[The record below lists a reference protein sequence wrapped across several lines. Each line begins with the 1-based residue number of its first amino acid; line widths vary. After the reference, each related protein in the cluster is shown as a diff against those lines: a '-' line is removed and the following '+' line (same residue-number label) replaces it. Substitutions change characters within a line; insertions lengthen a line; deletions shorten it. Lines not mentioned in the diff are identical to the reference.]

1 MWLNSM
7 LEDGHNG
14 SISSKRVITFCA
26 FILCSLN
33 FICNLFWGLAVLP
46 QIYESMIY
54 LTMGGLG
61 VTIAE
66 KFAPTNKGTP

>member
-1 MWLNSM
+1 M
-7 LEDGHNG
+7 LEDGQNG
-14 SISSKRVITFCA
+14 SISSKRVITFIA
-26 FILCSLN
+26 FLLCGLN
-33 FICNLFWGLAVLP
+33 FICNLFWGLAVHS

-54 LTMGGLG
+54 LTMAGLG